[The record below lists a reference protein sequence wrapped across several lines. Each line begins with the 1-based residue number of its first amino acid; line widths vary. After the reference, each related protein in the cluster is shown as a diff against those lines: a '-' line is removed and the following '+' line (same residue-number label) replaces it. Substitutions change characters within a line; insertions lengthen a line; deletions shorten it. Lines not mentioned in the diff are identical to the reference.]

1 MAIEVEVFGTGRFAG
16 HKSNIQTYSY
26 QEESTPHT
34 IGDDSGSVGAIG
46 ISAKDEANN
55 AMVLY
60 RDNIKLSDARYGT
73 ITARVDSI
81 SSTDGIVQLTASS
94 RLVYIA
100 INGTVPTG
108 SYTLRNLFREILQQ
122 AGINQDVAFSPLISE
137 SNVLVPAYTG
147 DLWVF
152 LKEVCS
158 AYGIEVSLID
168 NTIYFQPI
176 RQREI
181 TLENISTITYDIADS
196 ELAQSFNVA
205 YYNYNTQSNVL
216 AYPYGGWNSEVS
228 TYSVRA
234 NETVTFEIEV
244 DAYLTS
250 IVPPVA
256 QNTVTKEYSGPA
268 SVYSV
273 SGNDGLPIPAA
284 QWEAMGGSL
293 TAELI
298 ENGTKILIT
307 ATGMDF
313 ESLSPFSF
321 AVSDGAT
328 EYSTIRIVGSGVFFD
343 RQLFNVK
350 TGLPKELAPQELGA
364 EIDNPLVSTIEQA
377 IDLGVK
383 ARRRYGMPNQTITA
397 SGRSFVQRNFTK
409 YDYFELD
416 GDELGILDG
425 ESVLGFVSLTDAI
438 ALFQSFD
445 TFNSSLPIGYTFAN
459 FNEDFLES
467 TFEDFA
473 ASVAETFSQSFGFV
487 SGSRFQYYDAF
498 YRVRNCEIT
507 ENGITITAEFDTLF
521 SDFNDRF
528 AGQTF
533 EEFDETMISLD
544 FTDYSL
550 MPLRRDPYNDFD
562 YLFLDEGRLDVN
574 VLGFLG

>member
-26 QEESTPHT
+26 LEESTPHT
-34 IGDDSGSVGAIG
+34 IGDDSGGVGAIG
-46 ISAKDEANN
+46 ISAKDNSN
-55 AMVLY
+55 DAMVLY
-60 RDNIKLSDARYGT
+60 RDDIKLSDARYGT
-73 ITARVDSI
+73 ITARVDTI
-81 SSTDGIVQLTASS
+81 ASTDGIVQLTASS

-100 INGTVPTG
+100 INGTIPTG
-108 SYTLRNLFREILQQ
+108 AYTLRNLFRRILQE
-122 AGINQDVAFSPLISE
+122 AGITQDIAFSPLISE
-137 SNVLVPAYTG
+137 SNILVPAYTG

-152 LKEVCS
+152 LKETCS
-158 AYGIEVSLID
+158 AYGVEVSLIN

-181 TLENISTITYDIADS
+181 TLDNISTITYNIADS

-205 YYNYNTQSNVL
+205 YYNYNAQSNIL

-234 NETVTFEIEV
+234 NETVTFEI
-244 DAYLTS
+244 DIDGYLTS

-273 SGNDGLPIPAA
+273 SGSDGLPIPAA
-284 QWEAMGGSL
+284 QWNEMGGSL

-307 ATGMDF
+307 ATGMNF

-321 AVSDGAT
+321 SVSDGAT

-343 RQLFNVK
+343 RQLFNIK

-364 EIDNPLVSTIEQA
+364 EIDNPLVSTIQQA

-383 ARRRYGMPNQTITA
+383 ARRKYAMPNQTITA
-397 SGRSFVQRNFTK
+397 SGRSFVQRNFTE
-409 YDYFELD
+409 YEYFELD
-416 GDELGILDG
+416 SDELGLLDG
-425 ESVLGFVSLTDAI
+425 ESVLGFVSLTDSI

-445 TFNSSLPIGYTFAN
+445 TFNNSLPPGYLFSD
-459 FNEDFLES
+459 FNGDFVDA

-487 SGSRFQYYDAF
+487 SGSRFEYYDAF
-498 YRVRNCEIT
+498 YRVRSSEIT

-521 SDFNDRF
+521 SDFNEKF
-528 AGQTF
+528 AGDTF
-533 EEFDETMISLD
+533 ESFDETMITLD

-550 MPLRRDPYNDFD
+550 MPLRREPYADFD